1 LHYGNE
7 EKKMKKR
14 IPEIMIILLLI
25 TVSLCGVL
33 SLDFSNAYSYIN
45 QYGDEVKLFGS
56 GIYKDDSYFKAPIF
70 IGSDL
75 CVLFF
80 LVPLFLIS
88 LIRDLRASIANTQLR
103 LVSIEAISLYYAV
116 SLCIGVKY
124 NRIFVIYVILFSL
137 LFFTLIKRM
146 RDLSANNYSYE
157 MKKSD
162 AAFLIFSGISLCL
175 AWWPDIIPTI
185 INGTSLSLIE
195 NYTTEP
201 TYVLDLG
208 IISPLC
214 FISLFLLKKK
224 DSFGLVLY
232 AILLQSIIV
241 VAVMMITQS
250 AVQFASGAEI
260 PLPALVSKS
269 IIFVILGLFALALD
283 RRRQHQTLARA

>member
-1 LHYGNE
+1 
-7 EKKMKKR
+7 MKKK
-14 IPEIMIILLLI
+14 IPELIIILLLI

-33 SLDFSNAYSYIN
+33 SLDFSNAWSYIN
-45 QYGDEVKLFGS
+45 QYGDEVKLFGN

-70 IGSDL
+70 IGTDL

-80 LVPLFLIS
+80 GVPLFIIS
-88 LIRDLRASIANTQLR
+88 LIKDFRASTENTQLR

-116 SLCIGVKY
+116 SLCFGVKY
-124 NRIFVIYVILFSL
+124 NRIFVLYVILFSL

-146 RDLSANNYSYE
+146 RNLSRYNYSFE

-162 AAFLIFSGISLCL
+162 TAFLIFSGISLCL

-185 INGTSLSLIE
+185 INKTSLKLIE

-214 FISLFLLKKK
+214 FISLILMKKK
-224 DSFGLVLY
+224 DSFGVVLY
-232 AILLQSIIV
+232 AILLQSIMI
-241 VAVMMITQS
+241 VAVMMICQS
-250 AVQFASGAEI
+250 AVQFASGVEI
-260 PLPALVSKS
+260 PLSALISKS
-269 IIFVILGLFALALD
+269 IIFIILGLFAIALD
-283 RRRQHQTLARA
+283 RRRSHNK

>member
-1 LHYGNE
+1 
-7 EKKMKKR
+7 M
-14 IPEIMIILLLI
+14 
-25 TVSLCGVL
+25 
-33 SLDFSNAYSYIN
+33 DFSNAYSYIN

-56 GIYKDDSYFKAPIF
+56 GIYKADSYFKAPIF
-70 IGSDL
+70 IGTDL

-80 LVPLFLIS
+80 GVPLFLIS
-88 LIRDLRASIANTQLR
+88 LIKDLRASTATTQLR
-103 LVSIEAISLYYAV
+103 LVSIEAVCLYYAV
-116 SLCIGVKY
+116 SLCLGVKY
-124 NRIFVIYVILFSL
+124 NRIFVLYVILFSL

-146 RDLSANNYSYE
+146 RNLSRYNYSFE

-162 AAFLIFSGISLCL
+162 AVFLIFSGISLCV

-185 INGTSLSLIE
+185 LNGTSLKLIE

-214 FISLFLLKKK
+214 FISLILMKKK
-224 DSFGLVLY
+224 DSFGVVLY

-250 AVQFASGAEI
+250 AVQFASGVEI
-260 PLPALVSKS
+260 PLPALISKS
-269 IIFVILGLFALALD
+269 IIFVILGLFAIALD
-283 RRRQHQTLARA
+283 RKRINQNENKEI

>member
-1 LHYGNE
+1 
-7 EKKMKKR
+7 MKKK
-14 IPEIMIILLLI
+14 IPELIIILLLI

-33 SLDFSNAYSYIN
+33 SLDFSNAWSYIN
-45 QYGDEVKLFGS
+45 QYGDGVKLFGS
-56 GIYKDDSYFKAPIF
+56 GIYKDDSYFKAPIH

-80 LVPLFLIS
+80 LVPLFVIS
-88 LIRDLRASIANTQLR
+88 VIKDLRASTTKTQLR

-116 SLCIGVKY
+116 CLCIGVKY

-146 RDLSANNYSYE
+146 RNLSRNNYSFE

-162 AAFLIFSGISLCL
+162 AVFLVFSGISLCV

-185 INGTSLSLIE
+185 LKGTSLKLIE

-214 FISLFLLKKK
+214 FISLVLMKKK
-224 DSFGLVLY
+224 ESLGLVLY

-250 AVQFASGAEI
+250 AVQFASGAQI
-260 PLPALVSKS
+260 PLPALISKS
-269 IIFVILGLFALALD
+269 VIFIILGLFAAALD
-283 RRRQHQTLARA
+283 RRRRNSK

>member
-1 LHYGNE
+1 
-7 EKKMKKR
+7 MKKR
-14 IPEIMIILLLI
+14 IPEILIILLLI
-25 TVSLCGVL
+25 IVSLCGVL
-33 SLDFSNAYSYIN
+33 SLDFSNSCSYIN

-70 IGSDL
+70 IGTDL
-75 CVLFF
+75 CILFF
-80 LVPLFLIS
+80 VVPLFVIS
-88 LIRDLRASIANTQLR
+88 LIKDLRNSIENTQLR

-124 NRIFVIYVILFSL
+124 NRIFILYVILFSL

-146 RDLSANNYSYE
+146 RNLSRNNYSFE

-162 AAFLIFSGISLCL
+162 AVFLVFSGISLCV
-175 AWWPDIIPTI
+175 AWWPDIIPAI
-185 INGTSLSLIE
+185 LKGTSLKLIE

-214 FISLFLLKKK
+214 FISLVLMKKKEKK
-224 DSFGLVLY
+224 DSLGLVLY

-250 AVQFASGAEI
+250 AVQFASGAQI
-260 PLPALVSKS
+260 PLPALISKS
-269 IIFVILGLFALALD
+269 VIFIILGLFAAVLD
-283 RRRQHQTLARA
+283 RRRRNSK

>member
-1 LHYGNE
+1 
-7 EKKMKKR
+7 MSKKR
-14 IPEIMIILLLI
+14 IPEIIIILLLI
-25 TVSLCGVL
+25 IISLCGIL
-33 SLDFSNAYSYIN
+33 SLDFSKVYSYIN

-70 IGSDL
+70 IGTDL

-80 LVPLFLIS
+80 GVPLFIIS
-88 LIRDLRASIANTQLR
+88 LIKDFRNSTENTQLC

-116 SLCIGVKY
+116 SLCFGVKY
-124 NRIFVIYVILFSL
+124 NRIFVLYVILFSL

-146 RDLSANNYSYE
+146 RNLSKFNYSYE

-185 INGTSLSLIE
+185 INKTSLKLIE

-214 FISLFLLKKK
+214 FISLILMKKK
-224 DSFGLVLY
+224 DSFGVVLY
-232 AILLQSIIV
+232 AILLQSIMI
-241 VAVMMITQS
+241 VAVMMICQS
-250 AVQFASGAEI
+250 AVQFASGVEI
-260 PLPALVSKS
+260 PLSALISKS
-269 IIFVILGLFALALD
+269 IIFIILGLFAIALD
-283 RRRQHQTLARA
+283 RRRSHNK

>member
-1 LHYGNE
+1 
-7 EKKMKKR
+7 MKNR
-14 IPEIMIILLLI
+14 IPEIIIILLLI

-56 GIYKDDSYFKAPIF
+56 GIYKADSYFKAPIF
-70 IGSDL
+70 IGTDL

-80 LVPLFLIS
+80 GVPLFIIS
-88 LIRDLRASIANTQLR
+88 LIKDLRASTQLR
-103 LVSIEAISLYYAV
+103 LVSIEAICLYYAV
-116 SLCIGVKY
+116 SLCLGVKY
-124 NRIFVIYVILFSL
+124 NRIFVLYVILFSL

-146 RDLSANNYSYE
+146 RNLSRYNYSFE

-162 AAFLIFSGISLCL
+162 AVFLIFSGISLCV

-185 INGTSLSLIE
+185 LNETSLKLIE

-214 FISLFLLKKK
+214 FISLILMKKK
-224 DSFGLVLY
+224 DSFGVVLY

-250 AVQFASGAEI
+250 AVQFASGVEI
-260 PLPALVSKS
+260 PLPALISKS
-269 IIFVILGLFALALD
+269 IIFVILGLFAIALD
-283 RRRQHQTLARA
+283 RRRINQNENKEI

>member
-1 LHYGNE
+1 
-7 EKKMKKR
+7 MKKR
-14 IPEIMIILLLI
+14 IPEIIIILLLI

-33 SLDFSNAYSYIN
+33 SLDFSKAYLYIN
-45 QYGDEVKLFGS
+45 QYGEEVKLFGS
-56 GIYKDDSYFKAPIF
+56 GIYKADSYFKAPIF
-70 IGSDL
+70 IGTDL

-80 LVPLFLIS
+80 CVPLFLIS
-88 LIRDLRASIANTQLR
+88 LIKDFRASTANTELR
-103 LVSIEAISLYYAV
+103 LLSIESISLYYAV
-116 SLCIGVKY
+116 SLCLGVKY
-124 NRIFVIYVILFSL
+124 NRIFVLYVILFSL

-146 RDLSANNYSYE
+146 RNLSRYNYSFE

-162 AAFLIFSGISLCL
+162 AAFLVFSGISLCV

-185 INGTSLSLIE
+185 LNGTSLKLIE

-214 FISLFLLKKK
+214 FISLILMKKK
-224 DSFGLVLY
+224 DSFGVVLY

-250 AVQFASGAEI
+250 AVQFASGVEI
-260 PLPALVSKS
+260 PLPALISKS
-269 IIFVILGLFALALD
+269 IIFVILGLFAIALD
-283 RRRQHQTLARA
+283 RRRINQNENKEI

>member
-1 LHYGNE
+1 
-7 EKKMKKR
+7 MKKR

-56 GIYKDDSYFKAPIF
+56 GIYKADSYFKAPIF
-70 IGSDL
+70 IGTDL

-80 LVPLFLIS
+80 CVPLFLIS
-88 LIRDLRASIANTQLR
+88 LIKDLRASTATTQLR
-103 LVSIEAISLYYAV
+103 LVSIEAICLYYAV
-116 SLCIGVKY
+116 SLCLGVKY
-124 NRIFVIYVILFSL
+124 NRIFVLYVILFSL

-146 RDLSANNYSYE
+146 RNLSRYNYSFE

-162 AAFLIFSGISLCL
+162 AAFLVFSGISLCV

-185 INGTSLSLIE
+185 LNGTSLKLIE

-214 FISLFLLKKK
+214 FISLILMKKK
-224 DSFGLVLY
+224 DSFGVVLY
-232 AILLQSIIV
+232 EIYCSQLLL
-241 VAVMMITQS
+241 
-250 AVQFASGAEI
+250 
-260 PLPALVSKS
+260 LP
-269 IIFVILGLFALALD
+269 
-283 RRRQHQTLARA
+283 

>member
-1 LHYGNE
+1 
-7 EKKMKKR
+7 MSKKR
-14 IPEIMIILLLI
+14 IPEIIIILLLI
-25 TVSLCGVL
+25 IISLCGIL
-33 SLDFSNAYSYIN
+33 SLDFSKVYSYIN

-70 IGSDL
+70 IGTDL

-80 LVPLFLIS
+80 GVPLFIIS
-88 LIRDLRASIANTQLR
+88 LIKDFRNNTENTQLR

-116 SLCIGVKY
+116 SLCFGVKY
-124 NRIFVIYVILFSL
+124 NRIFVLYVILFSL

-146 RDLSANNYSYE
+146 RNLSRYNYSFE

-185 INGTSLSLIE
+185 INKTSLKLIE

-214 FISLFLLKKK
+214 FISLILMKKK
-224 DSFGLVLY
+224 DSFGVVLY
-232 AILLQSIIV
+232 AILLQSIII
-241 VAVMMITQS
+241 VAVMMICQS
-250 AVQFASGAEI
+250 AVQFASGVEI
-260 PLPALVSKS
+260 PLSALISKS
-269 IIFVILGLFALALD
+269 IIFIILGLFAIALD
-283 RRRQHQTLARA
+283 RRRSHNK

>member
-1 LHYGNE
+1 
-7 EKKMKKR
+7 MKKK
-14 IPEIMIILLLI
+14 IPELIIILLLI

-33 SLDFSNAYSYIN
+33 SLDFSNAWSYIN

-80 LVPLFLIS
+80 LVPLFVIS
-88 LIRDLRASIANTQLR
+88 VIKDLRASTAKTQLR

-124 NRIFVIYVILFSL
+124 NRIFVLYVILFSL

-146 RDLSANNYSYE
+146 RDLSTNNYSYE

-162 AAFLIFSGISLCL
+162 AAFLIFSGISLCV

-185 INGTSLSLIE
+185 LNGTSLSLIE
-195 NYTTEP
+195 NHTTEP

-283 RRRQHQTLARA
+283 RRRSQYE

>member
-1 LHYGNE
+1 
-7 EKKMKKR
+7 MKKK
-14 IPEIMIILLLI
+14 IPELIIILLLI
-25 TVSLCGVL
+25 IVSLCGIL
-33 SLDFSNAYSYIN
+33 SLDFSNAWSYIN

-80 LVPLFLIS
+80 LVPLFVIS
-88 LIRDLRASIANTQLR
+88 VIKDLRASTAKTQLR

-124 NRIFVIYVILFSL
+124 NRIFVLYVILFSL

-162 AAFLIFSGISLCL
+162 AAFLIFSGVSLCL

-185 INGTSLSLIE
+185 LNGTSLSLIE

-214 FISLFLLKKK
+214 FISLSLLKKK

-269 IIFVILGLFALALD
+269 LIFVILGLFALALD

>member
-1 LHYGNE
+1 
-7 EKKMKKR
+7 MKKR
-14 IPEIMIILLLI
+14 IPEIIIILLLI

-33 SLDFSNAYSYIN
+33 SLDFSKAYLYIN

-56 GIYKDDSYFKAPIF
+56 GIYKADSYFKAPIF
-70 IGSDL
+70 IGTDL

-80 LVPLFLIS
+80 CVPILLIS
-88 LIRDLRASIANTQLR
+88 LIKDFRASTANTELR
-103 LVSIEAISLYYAV
+103 LVSIESISLYYAV
-116 SLCIGVKY
+116 SLCLGVKY
-124 NRIFVIYVILFSL
+124 NRIFVLYVILFSL
-137 LFFTLIKRM
+137 LFFTLINRM
-146 RDLSANNYSYE
+146 RNLSSYNYSYE

-162 AAFLIFSGISLCL
+162 VAFLVFSGISLCV

-185 INGTSLSLIE
+185 LNGTSLKLIE

-214 FISLFLLKKK
+214 FISLILMKKN
-224 DSFGLVLY
+224 DSFGVVLY

-250 AVQFASGAEI
+250 AVQFASGVEI
-260 PLPALVSKS
+260 PLPALISKS
-269 IIFVILGLFALALD
+269 IIFVILGLFAIALD
-283 RRRQHQTLARA
+283 RRRINQNENKEI

>member
-1 LHYGNE
+1 
-7 EKKMKKR
+7 MKKR
-14 IPEIMIILLLI
+14 IPEIIIILLLI
-25 TVSLCGVL
+25 IVSLCGVL

-146 RDLSANNYSYE
+146 RDLNKFNFSFE

-162 AAFLIFSGISLCL
+162 AVFLIFSGISLCV

-185 INGTSLSLIE
+185 LNGTSLSLIE

-214 FISLFLLKKK
+214 FIALILMRKK
-224 DSFGLVLY
+224 DSFGVVLY

-250 AVQFASGAEI
+250 ALQFASGAEI
-260 PLPALVSKS
+260 PLPALISKS
-269 IIFVILGLFALALD
+269 IIFVILGLFAIALD
-283 RRRQHQTLARA
+283 RRRINQNGML

>member
-1 LHYGNE
+1 
-7 EKKMKKR
+7 MKKK
-14 IPEIMIILLLI
+14 IPELIIILLLI
-25 TVSLCGVL
+25 IVSLCGIL
-33 SLDFSNAYSYIN
+33 SLDFSNAWSYIN

-80 LVPLFLIS
+80 LVPLFVIS
-88 LIRDLRASIANTQLR
+88 LIKDLRASTAKTQLR

-124 NRIFVIYVILFSL
+124 NRIFVLYVILFSL

-162 AAFLIFSGISLCL
+162 AVFLIFSGVSLCV

-185 INGTSLSLIE
+185 LNGTSLKLIE

-214 FISLFLLKKK
+214 FISLSLLKKK

-269 IIFVILGLFALALD
+269 LIFVILGIFALALD

>member
-1 LHYGNE
+1 
-7 EKKMKKR
+7 MKKR
-14 IPEIMIILLLI
+14 IPEIIIILLLI
-25 TVSLCGVL
+25 IVSLCGVL

-146 RDLSANNYSYE
+146 RDLNKFNFSFE

-162 AAFLIFSGISLCL
+162 AVFLIFSGISLCV

-214 FISLFLLKKK
+214 FIALILMRKK
-224 DSFGLVLY
+224 DSFGVVLY

-250 AVQFASGAEI
+250 ALQFASGAEI
-260 PLPALVSKS
+260 PLPALISKS
-269 IIFVILGLFALALD
+269 IIFVILGLFAIALD
-283 RRRQHQTLARA
+283 RRRINQNGML

>member
-1 LHYGNE
+1 
-7 EKKMKKR
+7 MSKKR
-14 IPEIMIILLLI
+14 IPEIIIILLLI
-25 TVSLCGVL
+25 IISLCGIL
-33 SLDFSNAYSYIN
+33 SLDFSKVYSYIN

-70 IGSDL
+70 IGTDL

-80 LVPLFLIS
+80 GVPLFIIS
-88 LIRDLRASIANTQLR
+88 LIKDFRNSTENTQLR

-116 SLCIGVKY
+116 SLCFGVKY
-124 NRIFVIYVILFSL
+124 NRIFVLYVILFSL

-146 RDLSANNYSYE
+146 RNLSRYNYSFE

-162 AAFLIFSGISLCL
+162 TAFLIFSGISLCL

-185 INGTSLSLIE
+185 INKTSLKLIE

-214 FISLFLLKKK
+214 FISLILMKKK
-224 DSFGLVLY
+224 DSFGVVHY
-232 AILLQSIIV
+232 AILLQSIMI
-241 VAVMMITQS
+241 VAVMMICQS
-250 AVQFASGAEI
+250 AVQFASGVEI
-260 PLPALVSKS
+260 PLSALISKS
-269 IIFVILGLFALALD
+269 IIFIILGLFAIALD
-283 RRRQHQTLARA
+283 RRRSHNK

>member
-1 LHYGNE
+1 
-7 EKKMKKR
+7 
-14 IPEIMIILLLI
+14 
-25 TVSLCGVL
+25 
-33 SLDFSNAYSYIN
+33 
-45 QYGDEVKLFGS
+45 
-56 GIYKDDSYFKAPIF
+56 
-70 IGSDL
+70 
-75 CVLFF
+75 
-80 LVPLFLIS
+80 
-88 LIRDLRASIANTQLR
+88 
-103 LVSIEAISLYYAV
+103 
-116 SLCIGVKY
+116 
-124 NRIFVIYVILFSL
+124 
-137 LFFTLIKRM
+137 M

-162 AAFLIFSGISLCL
+162 AAFLIFSGVSLCV

-185 INGTSLSLIE
+185 LNGTSLSLIE

-214 FISLFLLKKK
+214 FIALFLLRKK
-224 DSFGLVLY
+224 DSFGIVLY

-269 IIFVILGLFALALD
+269 LIFVILGLFALALD

>member
-1 LHYGNE
+1 
-7 EKKMKKR
+7 MKKR

-56 GIYKDDSYFKAPIF
+56 GIYKADSYFKAPIF
-70 IGSDL
+70 IGTDL

-80 LVPLFLIS
+80 AVPLFLIS
-88 LIRDLRASIANTQLR
+88 LIKDLRASTATTQLR
-103 LVSIEAISLYYAV
+103 LVSIEAICLYYAV
-116 SLCIGVKY
+116 SLCLGVKY
-124 NRIFVIYVILFSL
+124 NRIFVLYVILFSL

-146 RDLSANNYSYE
+146 RNLSRYNYSFE

-162 AAFLIFSGISLCL
+162 AVFLIFSGISLCV

-185 INGTSLSLIE
+185 LNGTSLKLIE

-214 FISLFLLKKK
+214 FISLILMKKK
-224 DSFGLVLY
+224 DSFGVVLY

-250 AVQFASGAEI
+250 AVQFASGVEI
-260 PLPALVSKS
+260 PLPALISKS
-269 IIFVILGLFALALD
+269 IIFVILGLFAIALD
-283 RRRQHQTLARA
+283 RRRINQNENKEI

>member
-1 LHYGNE
+1 
-7 EKKMKKR
+7 MKKL
-14 IPEIMIILLLI
+14 IPEIIIILLLI

-33 SLDFSNAYSYIN
+33 SLDFSKAYLYIN

-56 GIYKDDSYFKAPIF
+56 GIYKADSYFKAPIF
-70 IGSDL
+70 IGTDL

-80 LVPLFLIS
+80 CVPLFVIS
-88 LIRDLRASIANTQLR
+88 LIKDLRNSIENTQLR

-116 SLCIGVKY
+116 SLCFGVKY
-124 NRIFVIYVILFSL
+124 NRIFILYVILFSL

-146 RDLSANNYSYE
+146 RNLSRNNYSFE
-157 MKKSD
+157 MKKTD
-162 AAFLIFSGISLCL
+162 AVFLVFSGISLCV

-185 INGTSLSLIE
+185 LKGTSLKLIE

-214 FISLFLLKKK
+214 FISLILMKKK
-224 DSFGLVLY
+224 DSFGVVLY

-250 AVQFASGAEI
+250 AVQFASGVEI
-260 PLPALVSKS
+260 PLPALISKS
-269 IIFVILGLFALALD
+269 IIFVILGLFAIALD
-283 RRRQHQTLARA
+283 RRRINQNENKEI

>member
-1 LHYGNE
+1 
-7 EKKMKKR
+7 MSKKR
-14 IPEIMIILLLI
+14 IPEIIIILLLI
-25 TVSLCGVL
+25 IISLCGIL
-33 SLDFSNAYSYIN
+33 SLDFSKVYSYIN

-70 IGSDL
+70 IGTDL

-80 LVPLFLIS
+80 GVPLFIIS
-88 LIRDLRASIANTQLR
+88 LIKDFRNSTENTQLR

-116 SLCIGVKY
+116 SLCFGVKY
-124 NRIFVIYVILFSL
+124 NRIFVLYVILFSL

-146 RDLSANNYSYE
+146 RNLSRYNYSFE

-185 INGTSLSLIE
+185 INKTSLKLIE

-214 FISLFLLKKK
+214 FISLILMKKK
-224 DSFGLVLY
+224 DSFGVVLY
-232 AILLQSIIV
+232 AILLQSIII
-241 VAVMMITQS
+241 VAVMMICQS
-250 AVQFASGAEI
+250 AVQFASGVEI
-260 PLPALVSKS
+260 PLSALISKS
-269 IIFVILGLFALALD
+269 IIFIILGLFAIALD
-283 RRRQHQTLARA
+283 RRRSHNK

>member
-1 LHYGNE
+1 
-7 EKKMKKR
+7 MKKR
-14 IPEIMIILLLI
+14 LPEIIIILLLI

-45 QYGDEVKLFGS
+45 QYDDEVKLFGS

-80 LVPLFLIS
+80 LVPLFVIS
-88 LIRDLRASIANTQLR
+88 VIKDLRASTAKTQLR

-124 NRIFVIYVILFSL
+124 NRIFVLYVILFSL

-146 RDLSANNYSYE
+146 RDLNKFNYSFE
-157 MKKSD
+157 LKKSD
-162 AAFLIFSGISLCL
+162 AAFLIFSGISLCV

-185 INGTSLSLIE
+185 LNGTSLSLIE

-214 FISLFLLKKK
+214 FIALFLLRKK
-224 DSFGLVLY
+224 DSFGVVLY

-269 IIFVILGLFALALD
+269 LIFVILGLFALALD
-283 RRRQHQTLARA
+283 RGRNRYE

>member
-1 LHYGNE
+1 
-7 EKKMKKR
+7 MKKR
-14 IPEIMIILLLI
+14 IPEITIILLLVI
-25 TVSLCGVL
+25 VSLCGVL
-33 SLDFSNAYSYIN
+33 SLDFSNAWSYIN

-80 LVPLFLIS
+80 LVPLFVIS
-88 LIRDLRASIANTQLR
+88 LIKDLRASTAKTQLR

-146 RDLSANNYSYE
+146 RDLSKFNYSYE

-185 INGTSLSLIE
+185 LNGNSLSLIE

-214 FISLFLLKKK
+214 FIALFLLKKK

-260 PLPALVSKS
+260 PLTALISKS
-269 IIFVILGLFALALD
+269 IIFVILGLFALAFD
-283 RRRQHQTLARA
+283 RRRQQQTLTRA

>member
-1 LHYGNE
+1 
-7 EKKMKKR
+7 MKKR
-14 IPEIMIILLLI
+14 IPEILIILLLI
-25 TVSLCGVL
+25 IVSLCGIL
-33 SLDFSNAYSYIN
+33 SLDFSNSCSYIN

-70 IGSDL
+70 IGTDL
-75 CVLFF
+75 CILFF
-80 LVPLFLIS
+80 VVPLFVIS
-88 LIRDLRASIANTQLR
+88 LIKDLRNTIENTQLR

-124 NRIFVIYVILFSL
+124 NRIFILYVILFSL

-146 RDLSANNYSYE
+146 RNLSLNNYSFE
-157 MKKSD
+157 MKKTD
-162 AAFLIFSGISLCL
+162 AVFLVFSGISLCV

-185 INGTSLSLIE
+185 LNGTSLKLIE

-214 FISLFLLKKK
+214 FISLFLMKKK
-224 DSFGLVLY
+224 ESLGLVLY

-250 AVQFASGAEI
+250 AVQFASGAQI
-260 PLPALVSKS
+260 PLPALISKS
-269 IIFVILGLFALALD
+269 VIFIIPGTIIVLSMAAINVNKMTDNNIILF
-283 RRRQHQTLARA
+283 

>member
-1 LHYGNE
+1 
-7 EKKMKKR
+7 MKKK
-14 IPEIMIILLLI
+14 IPELIIILLLI
-25 TVSLCGVL
+25 IVSLCGIL
-33 SLDFSNAYSYIN
+33 SLDFSNAWSYIN

-80 LVPLFLIS
+80 LVPLFVIS
-88 LIRDLRASIANTQLR
+88 VIKDLRASTAKTQLR

-124 NRIFVIYVILFSL
+124 NRIFVLYVILFSL

-162 AAFLIFSGISLCL
+162 AVFLIFSGVSLCV

-185 INGTSLSLIE
+185 LNGTSLSLIE

-214 FISLFLLKKK
+214 FIALFLLRKK

-269 IIFVILGLFALALD
+269 LIFVILGIFALALD

>member
-1 LHYGNE
+1 
-7 EKKMKKR
+7 MKKR
-14 IPEIMIILLLI
+14 LPEIIIILLLI
-25 TVSLCGVL
+25 IVSLCGVL
-33 SLDFSNAYSYIN
+33 SLDFSNAWSYIN

-80 LVPLFLIS
+80 LVPLFVIS
-88 LIRDLRASIANTQLR
+88 LIKDLRASTAKTQLR

-124 NRIFVIYVILFSL
+124 NRIFVLYVILFSL

-146 RDLSANNYSYE
+146 RDLNKFNYSFE
-157 MKKSD
+157 LKKSD

-214 FISLFLLKKK
+214 FISLILLRKK
-224 DSFGLVLY
+224 DSFGVVLY

-250 AVQFASGAEI
+250 AVQFASGAQI
-260 PLPALVSKS
+260 PLPALISKS
-269 IIFVILGLFALALD
+269 VPPKAGPIFSPK
-283 RRRQHQTLARA
+283 

>member
-1 LHYGNE
+1 
-7 EKKMKKR
+7 MKKK
-14 IPEIMIILLLI
+14 IPELIIILLLI

-33 SLDFSNAYSYIN
+33 SLDFSNAWSYIN

-80 LVPLFLIS
+80 LVPLFVIS
-88 LIRDLRASIANTQLR
+88 VIKDLRASTAKTQLR

-124 NRIFVIYVILFSL
+124 NRIFVLYVILFSL

-146 RDLSANNYSYE
+146 RNLSRYNYSFE

-162 AAFLIFSGISLCL
+162 AVFLIFSGISLCV

-185 INGTSLSLIE
+185 LNGTSLKLIE

-214 FISLFLLKKK
+214 FISLILMKKK
-224 DSFGLVLY
+224 DSFGVILY

-250 AVQFASGAEI
+250 AVQFASGVEI
-260 PLPALVSKS
+260 PLPALISKS
-269 IIFVILGLFALALD
+269 IIFVILGLFAIALD
-283 RRRQHQTLARA
+283 RKRINQNENKEI

>member
-1 LHYGNE
+1 
-7 EKKMKKR
+7 MKNR
-14 IPEIMIILLLI
+14 IPEIIIILLLI

-33 SLDFSNAYSYIN
+33 SMDFSNAYSYIN

-56 GIYKDDSYFKAPIF
+56 GIYKADSYFKAPIF
-70 IGSDL
+70 IGTDL

-80 LVPLFLIS
+80 CVPLFLIS
-88 LIRDLRASIANTQLR
+88 LIKDFRASTANTELR
-103 LVSIEAISLYYAV
+103 LVSIESISLYYAV
-116 SLCIGVKY
+116 SLCLGVKY
-124 NRIFVIYVILFSL
+124 NRIFVLYVILFSL

-146 RDLSANNYSYE
+146 RNLSRYNYSFE

-162 AAFLIFSGISLCL
+162 AVFLIFSGISLCV
-175 AWWPDIIPTI
+175 AWLPDIIPTI
-185 INGTSLSLIE
+185 LNRTSLKLIE

-214 FISLFLLKKK
+214 FISLILMKKK
-224 DSFGLVLY
+224 DSFGVVLY

-250 AVQFASGAEI
+250 AVQFASGVEI
-260 PLPALVSKS
+260 PLPALISKS
-269 IIFVILGLFALALD
+269 IIFVILGLFAIALD
-283 RRRQHQTLARA
+283 RRRINQNDNKEI

>member
-1 LHYGNE
+1 
-7 EKKMKKR
+7 MSKKR
-14 IPEIMIILLLI
+14 IPEIIIILLLI
-25 TVSLCGVL
+25 IISLCGIL
-33 SLDFSNAYSYIN
+33 SLDFSKVYSYIN

-70 IGSDL
+70 IGTDL

-80 LVPLFLIS
+80 GVPLFIIS
-88 LIRDLRASIANTQLR
+88 LIKDFRNSTENTQLR

-116 SLCIGVKY
+116 SLCFGVKY
-124 NRIFVIYVILFSL
+124 NRIFVLYVILFSL

-146 RDLSANNYSYE
+146 RNLSRYNYSYE

-162 AAFLIFSGISLCL
+162 AAFLVFSGISLCV

-185 INGTSLSLIE
+185 INKTSLKLIE

-214 FISLFLLKKK
+214 FISLILMKKK
-224 DSFGLVLY
+224 DSFGVVLY
-232 AILLQSIIV
+232 AILLQSIMI
-241 VAVMMITQS
+241 VAVMMICQS
-250 AVQFASGAEI
+250 AVQFASGVEI
-260 PLPALVSKS
+260 PLSALISKS
-269 IIFVILGLFALALD
+269 IIFIILGLFAIALD
-283 RRRQHQTLARA
+283 RRRSHNK

>member
-1 LHYGNE
+1 
-7 EKKMKKR
+7 MKKK
-14 IPEIMIILLLI
+14 IPELIIILLLI

-33 SLDFSNAYSYIN
+33 SLDFSNAWSYIN

-80 LVPLFLIS
+80 LVPLFVIS
-88 LIRDLRASIANTQLR
+88 VIKDLRASTAKTQLR

-124 NRIFVIYVILFSL
+124 NRIFVLYVILFSL

-162 AAFLIFSGISLCL
+162 AAFLIFSGISLCV

-185 INGTSLSLIE
+185 LNGTSLSLIE

-214 FISLFLLKKK
+214 FIALFLLKKN

-269 IIFVILGLFALALD
+269 LIFVILGLFALALD